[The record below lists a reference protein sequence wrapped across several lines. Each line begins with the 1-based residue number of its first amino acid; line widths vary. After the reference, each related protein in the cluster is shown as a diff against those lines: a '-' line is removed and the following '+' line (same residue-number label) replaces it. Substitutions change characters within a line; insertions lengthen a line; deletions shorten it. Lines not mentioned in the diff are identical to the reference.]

1 METLIIIAVAV
12 VAAVALGW
20 WLLANRPARRQPGWD
35 DPRLIPDWPGFDRY
49 EGSIRFTKHA
59 LEEMRKDGINV
70 SCIPIVLANAT
81 TSPAKDGKT
90 KYVGT
95 APDTREVTV
104 VAKQEGKHLVIV
116 TVYWDDA
123 NRRSY
128 REG

>member
-1 METLIIIAVAV
+1 MATLILALVLAG
-12 VAAVALGW
+12 AVALGW

-49 EGSIRFTKHA
+49 KGSIRFTKHA
-59 LEEMRKDGINV
+59 LEEMRKDDIAV
-70 SCIPIVLANAT
+70 SIIPIVLANAV

-95 APDTREVTV
+95 APDTREVTII
-104 VAKQEGKHLVIV
+104 ATQEGKNLVIV

-123 NRRSY
+123 DRRKLADK
-128 REG
+128 